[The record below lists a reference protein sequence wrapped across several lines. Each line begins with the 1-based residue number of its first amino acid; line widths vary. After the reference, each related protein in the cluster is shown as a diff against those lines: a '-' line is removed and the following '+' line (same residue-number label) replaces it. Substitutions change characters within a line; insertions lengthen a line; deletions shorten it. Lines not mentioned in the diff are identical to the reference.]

1 MVEFWLKF
9 ILTSLI
15 FLVILFADIK
25 DGNLTCSERY
35 AMETTIDEQKLSE
48 LIDQAVQ
55 KHLKATFH
63 DMEEVR
69 RSPAAAI
76 IRLEARVEAIEKNM
90 VTRAEFA
97 DYRSEFKDEIW
108 KLKLYIILLAILVV
122 LTNPQVLELL
132 GRLLNIFKP

>member
-1 MVEFWLKF
+1 
-9 ILTSLI
+9 
-15 FLVILFADIK
+15 
-25 DGNLTCSERY
+25 
-35 AMETTIDEQKLSE
+35 METTIDEQKLSE